1 MLRNA
6 LIPLFFGLVAC
17 GTNPSGVVEV
27 LDSGDAGPDALAG
40 DVDRADAPSD
50 GDPEFDGGAADVVAQ
65 DSSPLDDADTTDAQS
80 PADADD
86 ASDVDAVCPGERIA
100 EDDRRISTGVVRGT
114 VSGNSVAYLGIPF
127 AQPPTGDLRWRPP
140 QPADCLDGVYLA
152 TEWGQPCAQ
161 NNEDGEFVG
170 GEDCL
175 TLNVWQ
181 PLPVSDSLSPVL
193 VFIHGG
199 GNIQGSAGIALAGG
213 VRLYDSADFAS
224 ETGAVVVTIQYRLGV
239 FGWLTRPR
247 ETWSDGKG
255 GEGNLGLLD
264 QLVALQW
271 VQDNI
276 QSFGGDPSRVV
287 IFGQSAGARNVCAL
301 AVSPA
306 AEGLFKGAIMQ
317 SGACALPP
325 ESEIL
330 DETQRFLDTF
340 AACEGDLDCLRGL
353 EAEELVRG
361 YPLFVNL
368 LGTSSFTQPWVD
380 GTLIPAQP
388 EDALRAGQGV
398 ADFMIV
404 GANDDETSR
413 FVPDTLTETQLRNT
427 LVATYGPTI
436 ADDILAQYPVASFGS
451 PAEAY
456 VQMTSDARFVCSA
469 RRAAAA
475 AHEGGT
481 PVWHYH
487 FEQQIIGRAGTFGS
501 WHGLEMLYL
510 FDALTVSGYRP
521 TASEIAL
528 GALMRSHWASLA
540 TNGSPSTA
548 EMWPAWTAD
557 ELASVRYV
565 AGESAATTGI
575 RKSQCDFWDEYYEV
589 LTP

>member
-1 MLRNA
+1 MRRKSWMLF
-6 LIPLFFGLVAC
+6 LFGLMAC
-17 GTNPSGVVEV
+17 GTTPSGVVDV
-27 LDSGDAGPDALAG
+27 LGSGDAGPDGLAG

-50 GDPEFDGGAADVVAQ
+50 GDPEFDGGAADVGAQ
-65 DSSPLDDADTTDAQS
+65 DSSPLDDTGIADAQS
-80 PADADD
+80 PGDADD
-86 ASDVDAVCPGERIA
+86 VSDVETVCPGERIA
-100 EDDRRISTGVVRGT
+100 EDDRRISTGVVRGSVT
-114 VSGNSVAYLGIPF
+114 GNSIAFLGIPF
-127 AQPPTGDLRWRPP
+127 ARPPVGELRWRPP

-152 TEWGQPCAQ
+152 TEWAQPCAQ
-161 NNEDGEFVG
+161 NNEEGEFVG
-170 GEDCL
+170 SEDCL

-181 PLPVSDSLSPVL
+181 PLPVTDSLSPVL

-199 GNIQGSAGIALAGG
+199 GNIQGSAGITLAGG

-264 QLVALQW
+264 QLAALQW

-330 DETQRFLDTF
+330 GETQRFLDTF
-340 AACEGDLDCLRGL
+340 AVCEGDLDCLRGL
-353 EAEELVRG
+353 DAEELVRG

-380 GTLIPAQP
+380 GSVVPAQP
-388 EDALRAGQGV
+388 EDLLRAGAGV

-413 FVPDTLTETQLRNT
+413 YVPETLTELQLRDT
-427 LVATYGPTI
+427 LNASFGPTL
-436 ADDILAQYPVASFGS
+436 ADAIQTQYPLTSFGS

-456 VQMTSDARFVCSA
+456 TQITSDARFVCSA
-469 RRAAAA
+469 RRTAAA

-487 FEQQIIGRAGTFGS
+487 FEQQINGRAGTFGS

-528 GALMRSHWASLA
+528 GALMRSHWVSLA
-540 TNGSPSTA
+540 ANGSPSA
-548 EMWPAWTAD
+548 DDSWPAWSAD
-557 ELASVRYV
+557 NLNSMRYI
-565 AGESAATTGI
+565 AGESALVSGVRAA
-575 RKSQCDFWDEYYEV
+575 QCDFWDSYYDS
-589 LTP
+589 LAP